1 MIIPATKEASATA
14 PLALYFG
21 FVLCGAVTTMSGPL
35 VPSLSNRWQLNDA
48 QTGYLFTVQFVGA
61 LTATLASGRLVEWL
75 GAQRALVCGFSLIAS
90 GVAGLAYATSRAGI
104 VAVLCYG
111 VGLGIATPITNLAVS
126 DAYPHR
132 RAAALNLLNFVWGI
146 GALLSPLI
154 IGLTARRGWE
164 QAVILFIALLAAMI
178 VVNLL
183 RPARLDFTQP
193 KIEADDK
200 APAAWRNPLLPLT
213 GALLFLYGG
222 TEVSIAGWV
231 TAHTLRLS
239 ESLNSSR
246 SSGMMAA
253 SVFWATLLAGRAV
266 APLVL
271 HRLAEDKT
279 VLLGLGV
286 AAIGVA
292 LLLWAG
298 TIAGAF
304 VGTGLAGLGLAALFP
319 TTVAMFPKYFGAATA
334 RVASLIFA
342 LGGLGGA
349 ALPWVVGVVSERLG
363 NLRSALLIP
372 LLAIGLMSALQLSI
386 MRLSTRP

>member
-1 MIIPATKEASATA
+1 MITSATKAASATA
-14 PLALYFG
+14 PSTLYFG

-35 VPSLSNRWQLNDA
+35 VPSLSARWQLNDA
-48 QTGYLFTVQFVGA
+48 QAGYLFTVQFAGA
-61 LTATLASGRLVEWL
+61 LTATLASGRLVLWL
-75 GAQRALVCGFSLIAS
+75 GAQRALICGFSLIAL
-90 GVAGLAYATSRAGI
+90 GVAGLAYASSRAGI
-104 VAVLCYG
+104 VSVLCFG

-126 DAYPHR
+126 DAYPQR
-132 RAAALNLLNFVWGI
+132 RAAALNLLNFIWGI

-164 QAVILFIALLAAMI
+164 QAVILFIALLAATI
-178 VVNLL
+178 VVSLL
-183 RPARLDFTQP
+183 RPARLDFTRP
-193 KIEADDK
+193 KIESDDK
-200 APAAWRNPLLPLT
+200 APSAWRNPLLPLT

-222 TEVSIAGWV
+222 TEVSVSGWV
-231 TAHTLRLS
+231 TTHTLRLS
-239 ESLNSSR
+239 ESLDS

-253 SVFWATLLAGRAV
+253 SVFWATLLAGRAI

-271 HRLAEDKT
+271 RRMAEDKT
-279 VLLGLGV
+279 ILLGLGI
-286 AAIGVA
+286 AGSGTA

-304 VGTGLAGLGLAALFP
+304 VGTGLAGLGLAVIFP

-349 ALPWVVGVVSERLG
+349 ALPWVVGIVSDRLG
-363 NLRSALLIP
+363 DLRSALLIP
-372 LLAIGLMSALQLSI
+372 LVAIGLMSALQLSI
-386 MRLSTRP
+386 MRLSTKQS